1 MAELIISA
9 NNSSGAIPINQLE
22 FSLRTSLQAT
32 HLWVASNVFSNLAQ
46 GTYYGTVRRRSD
58 SRIIGTSV
66 LTVLSST
73 NLPFE
78 REYLGGEIWITQA
91 EHGKSKISS
100 VMIID
105 KATGWSLNN
114 NFRLITNNLPPY
126 DEGVAITVEAEQK
139 VVVRIY

>member
-1 MAELIISA
+1 MAELIITA
-9 NNSSGAIPINQLE
+9 TNSSGVIPINQLE
-22 FSLRTSLQAT
+22 YSLRTSLQAA
-32 HLWVASNVFSNLAQ
+32 HVWVASNVFSNLGQ
-46 GTYYGTVRRRSD
+46 GTYYGTVRRQADKS
-58 SRIIGTSV
+58 IVGTSV
-66 LTVLSST
+66 LNILSST

-78 REYLGGEIWITQA
+78 REYSGGEIWIAQS

-126 DEGVAITVEAEQK
+126 DEGVAINVEENQT